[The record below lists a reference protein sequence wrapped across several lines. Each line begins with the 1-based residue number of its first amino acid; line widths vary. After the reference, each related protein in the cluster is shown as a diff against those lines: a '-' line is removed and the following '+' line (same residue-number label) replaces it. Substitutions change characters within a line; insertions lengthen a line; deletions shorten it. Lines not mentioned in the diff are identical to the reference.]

1 MDDVYTEYQI
11 NSHTTF
17 SFSGEVCADSDY
29 RRNVRFAHSIPSITV
44 LEVYSDFSGVAQF
57 WGSSF
62 LTPNPTTSTYNNPEH
77 HEALEVDGYE
87 LPDRNLLI

>member
-29 RRNVRFAHSIPSITV
+29 RRNRSLRSLTCT
-44 LEVYSDFSGVAQF
+44 LYSV
-57 WGSSF
+57 F
-62 LTPNPTTSTYNNPEH
+62 LGFIVFDPQPNHINIQQPRA

-87 LPDRNLLI
+87 LPAEICLIQLSMMLF